1 MEVYLDN
8 AATTKL
14 LPAVV
19 NEIKRV
25 SESIYGNPSSVHN
38 IGLEAERIVK
48 ETRKK
53 VADSLN
59 IDPEELYFT
68 SGATESN
75 NAAIFG
81 AVYANKRKG
90 NHIITTKIEHPSVLA
105 CFERLGREGF
115 DVTYLN
121 VDRNGVINLDELEN
135 SINEKTIL
143 ISIMTVNNEI
153 GSIQPIK
160 EVTRLRNKYNSI
172 FHTDAVQAYMKIP
185 SHIFDSADIISIS
198 GHKIHALKG
207 IGAIVIKKNTRINPF
222 ILGGG
227 QEKGFRSGTENVVG
241 ISSLGKAIEKGFDS
255 NRVVA
260 LRDMLKEG
268 LESIAG
274 VSFNCYNTTSLAPHI
289 LSVTFKGK
297 RGEVILHMLEENG
310 VYVSTGSACHSN
322 KFGESNV
329 LTAIGLSKEDIGAT
343 VRFSFSEENT
353 EDDIAYVINLL
364 KNNKL

>member
-14 LPAVV
+14 LPEVIE
-19 NEIKRV
+19 EIKRV
-25 SESIYGNPSSVHN
+25 SEFIYGNPSSVHN
-38 IGLEAERIVK
+38 IGLKAEKIVK
-48 ETRKK
+48 DTRKRI
-53 VADSLN
+53 ADSL
-59 IDPEELYFT
+59 DVEPEELYFT

-75 NAAIFG
+75 NTAIFG
-81 AVYANKRKG
+81 TVYANKRKG
-90 NHIITTKIEHPSVLA
+90 NHIITSKIEHPSVLA
-105 CFERLGREGF
+105 CFERLEKEGF

-121 VDRNGVINLDELEN
+121 VDKNGIIDLNELEN

-143 ISIMTVNNEI
+143 VSIMTVNNEL

-160 EVTRLRNKYNSI
+160 EVARLKNKHNFI

-185 SHIFDSADIISIS
+185 SYMFDIADIISIS

-207 IGAIVIKKNTRINPF
+207 IGAIAVKKNIKINPF
-222 ILGGG
+222 MLGGG
-227 QEKGFRSGTENVVG
+227 QERGFRSGTENVVG
-241 ISSLGKAIEKGFDS
+241 IASLGKAVEKGF
-255 NRVVA
+255 NPNKVLV
-260 LRDMLKEG
+260 LRDMLKKG
-268 LESIAG
+268 LESIEG
-274 VSFNCYNTTSLAPHI
+274 VSFNCYNSADSAPHI
-289 LSVTFKGK
+289 LNVTFKGK

-322 KFGESNV
+322 KFGESHV
-329 LTAIGLSKEDIGAT
+329 LKAIGLSKEDIGAT

-353 EDDIAYVINLL
+353 EDEIKYAINLL